1 MRHPIALLTLTAGLG
16 LLSLG
21 NITTTWAKS
30 SPSSERLAGGPPP
43 SQPTSSPTPTSSQ
56 PTSSPTPT
64 STQPM
69 STPTTGKPTS
79 TQPMST
85 PSTPKPTSTQPMSTP
100 STPKPASSASPTSQ
114 TNSTTTAPMTTP
126 NTVVWYN
133 CRTREVWSPEKTAWC
148 QKVEKLKNTSYQ
160 LPGLG
165 EGNSAIKIQLQNGGY
180 VNNEEKQRIIF
191 VDQSGLITFGNIKND
206 NNEDA
211 VSLLVVN
218 ADPSNSFIYLTPV
231 INVNQNPQNVGSVF
245 LGDRVQVQSIKL
257 NNRQIEVKLIKHTPN
272 DAKGTPTLPVTQIYR
287 LEGNKLIWV
296 SETKQ

>member
-43 SQPTSSPTPTSSQ
+43 SQPTSSPTPTSTQ
-56 PTSSPTPT
+56 PMSTPSTGKPT

-69 STPTTGKPTS
+69 STPTTG
-79 TQPMST
+79 
-85 PSTPKPTSTQPMSTP
+85 
-100 STPKPASSASPTSQ
+100 KPASSASPTSQ

-191 VDQSGLITFGNIKND
+191 VDQSGLIAFGKIKDD

-257 NNRQIEVKLIKHTPN
+257 NNRQIEVKLIKHTPK
-272 DAKGTPTLPVTQIYR
+272 DAKDTPTLPVTQIYR

>member
-1 MRHPIALLTLTAGLG
+1 MRHPIALLALTAGLG

-43 SQPTSSPTPTSSQ
+43 SQPTSSPTPTS
-56 PTSSPTPT
+56 
-64 STQPM
+64 TQPM

-85 PSTPKPTSTQPMSTP
+85 PTTGKPSP
-100 STPKPASSASPTSQ
+100 SASPTSQ
-114 TNSTTTAPMTTP
+114 TNSTTTAPTTTP

-165 EGNSAIKIQLQNGGY
+165 EGNSAIKIKLENGGY
-180 VNNEEKQRIIF
+180 VNNEQKQRIIF
-191 VDQSGLITFGNIKND
+191 VDKSGLITFGNIKND

-245 LGDRVQVQSIKL
+245 LGDRVQVQSIQLK
-257 NNRQIEVKLIKHTPN
+257 NRQIEVKLIKHTPKDSK
-272 DAKGTPTLPVTQIYR
+272 DAPTLPVTQIYR

>member
-1 MRHPIALLTLTAGLG
+1 MRNAIALLTLTAGLG
-16 LLSLG
+16 LVSLG
-21 NITTTWAKS
+21 NTTTTWAKS

-43 SQPTSSPTPTSSQ
+43 TQPTLSP
-56 PTSSPTPT
+56 SPTPT

-69 STPTTGKPTS
+69 STPSTGKPS
-79 TQPMST
+79 P
-85 PSTPKPTSTQPMSTP
+85 
-100 STPKPASSASPTSQ
+100 SASPKGQ
-114 TNSTTTAPMTTP
+114 TNSTTTAPTTTA

-148 QKVEKLKNTSYQ
+148 KKVERLKNTSYQ

-180 VNNEEKQRIIF
+180 VNKEQKQRIIF
-191 VDQSGLITFGNIKND
+191 IDQAGLITFGYLNND
-206 NNEDA
+206 EKNEDA

-231 INVNQNPQNVGSVF
+231 INVNQNPKNVGSVF

-257 NNRQIEVKLIKHTPN
+257 NNRQIEVKLIKHAPN
-272 DAKGTPTLPVTQIYR
+272 DPKGTPTLPVTQIYR

-296 SETKQ
+296 SETK

>member
-1 MRHPIALLTLTAGLG
+1 
-16 LLSLG
+16 
-21 NITTTWAKS
+21 
-30 SPSSERLAGGPPP
+30 
-43 SQPTSSPTPTSSQ
+43 
-56 PTSSPTPT
+56 
-64 STQPM
+64 M

-85 PSTPKPTSTQPMSTP
+85 PRTAKPTSTQPMTTP
-100 STPKPASSASPTSQ
+100 TTGKPSPSASPTSQ
-114 TNSTTTAPMTTP
+114 TNSTTTAPTTKP

-148 QKVEKLKNTSYQ
+148 QKVEKLKNISYQ

-165 EGNSAIKIQLQNGGY
+165 EGNSAIKIKLENGGN
-180 VNNEEKQRIIF
+180 VNKEQKQRIIF

-206 NNEDA
+206 NNEDG

-245 LGDRVQVQSIKL
+245 LGDRVQVQSIQLK
-257 NNRQIEVKLIKHTPN
+257 NRQIEVKLIKHTPTDSK
-272 DAKGTPTLPVTQIYR
+272 DAPTLPVTQIYR

>member
-43 SQPTSSPTPTSSQ
+43 SQPTSSPTPTSTQ
-56 PTSSPTPT
+56 PMSSPSTAKPT

-69 STPTTGKPTS
+69 STPTTGKPS
-79 TQPMST
+79 
-85 PSTPKPTSTQPMSTP
+85 
-100 STPKPASSASPTSQ
+100 ASASPTSQ

-257 NNRQIEVKLIKHTPN
+257 NNRQIEVKLIKHTPK
-272 DAKGTPTLPVTQIYR
+272 DAKDTPTLPVTQIYR

>member
-1 MRHPIALLTLTAGLG
+1 MRNAIALLTLTAGLG

-43 SQPTSSPTPTSSQ
+43 SQPTSSPTPTSTQ
-56 PTSSPTPT
+56 PMSSPSTAKPT

-69 STPTTGKPTS
+69 STPTTGKPS
-79 TQPMST
+79 
-85 PSTPKPTSTQPMSTP
+85 
-100 STPKPASSASPTSQ
+100 ASASPTSQ